1 MAQKKLFGVFFF
13 FNLFFFFRGIFTP
26 VGGREGEKRQKK
38 DELRQKKDELRQKK
52 DELRQKKDELRQK
65 FDYVAIAIIIA
76 SFYHF
81 QLWMMQVF
89 LWLWVMKENFQ

>member
-1 MAQKKLFGVFFF
+1 MAQKKLLGVFFF

-26 VGGREGEKRQKK
+26 VGGREGEK
-38 DELRQKKDELRQKK
+38 
-52 DELRQKKDELRQK
+52 RQKKDELRQK

>member
-1 MAQKKLFGVFFF
+1 MFFF

-26 VGGREGEKRQKK
+26 VGGREREK
-38 DELRQKKDELRQKK
+38 RQKKDELRQKK

>member
-1 MAQKKLFGVFFF
+1 MFFF

-26 VGGREGEKRQKK
+26 VGGREGEK
-38 DELRQKKDELRQKK
+38 RQKKDELRQKK

>member
-1 MAQKKLFGVFFF
+1 MAQKKLLGVFFF

-26 VGGREGEKRQKK
+26 VGGREGEK
-38 DELRQKKDELRQKK
+38 RQKK

>member
-1 MAQKKLFGVFFF
+1 MFGVFFF

-52 DELRQKKDELRQK
+52 DELRQK
-65 FDYVAIAIIIA
+65 FYYVAIAIIIA

>member
-1 MAQKKLFGVFFF
+1 MAQKKLLGVFFF

-26 VGGREGEKRQKK
+26 VGGREGEK
-38 DELRQKKDELRQKK
+38 RQKKDELRQKK